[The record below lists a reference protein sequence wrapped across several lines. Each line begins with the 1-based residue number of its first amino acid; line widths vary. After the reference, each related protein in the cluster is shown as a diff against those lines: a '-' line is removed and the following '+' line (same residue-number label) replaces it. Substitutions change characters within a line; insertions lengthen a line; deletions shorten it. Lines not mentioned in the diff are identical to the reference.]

1 MQVKIDECAGQKTLG
16 DMAHRDT
23 QPLCLSPGYGF
34 PKHNN
39 TPAHTLTHTRAHKG
53 KHGGLA
59 TSLLHCV
66 KMRMLVKHNAIFFG
80 TQNGPY
86 HGQFKVERAC
96 NTKLVDPGSSLCVA
110 ASAWPN
116 YSRIMIGA
124 KNNGAG
130 IGMCLCGSSD
140 VATYHFHAILGFLAL
155 LHFAYRRLPAQMVN
169 TRNCL
174 EWFIKIWNLGFYTVL
189 IEQCRGCNACSRKHT
204 FPSAIPIRMLS
215 QVFAICMYVVVC
227 GGVNLSR
234 RAFGQRRL
242 FWSTFSCMLPG

>member
-23 QPLCLSPGYGF
+23 QPLCLAPGYGF
-34 PKHNN
+34 PKHN
-39 TPAHTLTHTRAHKG
+39 TPPAHPLPHTRAHKG

-86 HGQFKVERAC
+86 HGQFKMERAC

-110 ASAWPN
+110 PSAWPN

-130 IGMCLCGSSD
+130 VGMCLCGSSD
-140 VATYHFHAILGFLAL
+140 VARYHSHAILGLSAL

-174 EWFIKIWNLGFYTVL
+174 EWFIKI
-189 IEQCRGCNACSRKHT
+189 
-204 FPSAIPIRMLS
+204 
-215 QVFAICMYVVVC
+215 
-227 GGVNLSR
+227 
-234 RAFGQRRL
+234 
-242 FWSTFSCMLPG
+242 